1 LVSAL
6 PLLVLLV
13 LALLALEALL
23 ALDALAKAAAV
34 LLTGALVIGSV
45 LPESCGG

>member
-6 PLLVLLV
+6 PLLVLLE
-13 LALLALEALL
+13 LALEALL

-34 LLTGALVIGSV
+34 LFTGAVVIGSV